1 MTITSER
8 DFMLVLSRKKNE
20 NIVIGEDMRVFIVDI
35 RGDTVRLGVSAPD
48 NVPIHRSEVF
58 EAIKQNGI
66 YDQTPRRKR

>member
-1 MTITSER
+1 
-8 DFMLVLSRKKNE
+8 MLVLSRKKNE